1 MVTKGEGE
9 EEGKI
14 RSEDLQIYITV
25 YQINNKNL
33 L

>member
-14 RSEDLQIYITV
+14 RSGDLQIYITV